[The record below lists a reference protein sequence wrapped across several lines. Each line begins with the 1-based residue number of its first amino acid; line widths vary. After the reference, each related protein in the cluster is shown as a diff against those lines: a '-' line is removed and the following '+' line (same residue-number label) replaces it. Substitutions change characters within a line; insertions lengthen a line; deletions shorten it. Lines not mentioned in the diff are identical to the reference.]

1 MLIRVIFENKRTGLL
16 DASRLG
22 KHIMNG
28 NILAF
33 RRLDGWA
40 RVGNDP
46 VRGFGGCYSGPDRR
60 TASTHFCATCP

>member
-16 DASRLG
+16 DAARLG
-22 KHIMNG
+22 NDIING

-33 RRLDGWA
+33 RRIDGWA

-46 VRGFGGCYSGPDRR
+46 VRGFGGKYHGPDRR
-60 TASTHFCATCP
+60 SSATVG